1 MNKLKLVDLIALVFI
16 TALIFFAIG
25 WVTNCVNNCQNENMA
40 AIFGDEMAEHK
51 QKAIETKQMAKER
64 TERLNKFQ
72 DFCGKDNVWE
82 GSWSFDLGVYGC
94 LDYLK
99 VPDSNLN

>member
-1 MNKLKLVDLIALVFI
+1 MKKLDVAVLLFFLGF
-16 TALIFFAIG
+16 LIFGAG
-25 WVTNCVNNCQNENMA
+25 LVASCVHNCQNEDMA